1 MSSLESQQSKIKDL
15 RSKILGSQQGS
26 TETKLICEQQNLS
39 NSNSF
44 VASSMDERPV
54 IKNQIEKYVN
64 QLFHSS
70 WTAQFDSTLMLDIQ
84 SVLNGG
90 CVYLPAFF
98 CEAKDFVLLQRLST
112 ELEENAKKEQ
122 TNDNLIDDQG
132 SQNSQGKVN
141 VINWSKHLKMENPDF
156 SPTFQEILDKMSNY
170 FDVDIFATRLNFYRD
185 GSDWKPYHHDS
196 HAYSNGMKEDFTM
209 GASFGF
215 TRSLSFL
222 HEPSGQ
228 HFEFP
233 QQNGDIFAFDS
244 EVNRKFK
251 HGVPKMKTG
260 SKAAPRFSII
270 AWGRRRTLNDRN
282 SAASLRESKRNEQD
296 ENRCTFSLET
306 NGNQNVESRNRSM
319 SVSKNETN
327 NGEESYE
334 RTEDKEDGKENQTVM
349 DMSSVKKMVEDM
361 TESGSSKSSNKDRNE
376 KRGKKSR
383 RAGGSRLQNRFDV

>member
-1 MSSLESQQSKIKDL
+1 MA
-15 RSKILGSQQGS
+15 
-26 TETKLICEQQNLS
+26 T
-39 NSNSF
+39 
-44 VASSMDERPV
+44 
-54 IKNQIEKYVN
+54 
-64 QLFHSS
+64 
-70 WTAQFDSTLMLDIQ
+70 
-84 SVLNGG
+84 
-90 CVYLPAFF
+90 
-98 CEAKDFVLLQRLST
+98 
-112 ELEENAKKEQ
+112 
-122 TNDNLIDDQG
+122 
-132 SQNSQGKVN
+132 
-141 VINWSKHLKMENPDF
+141 
-156 SPTFQEILDKMSNY
+156 Y

-215 TRSLSFL
+215 TRSLSIL